1 MDYYSNAK
9 RVIQYAYDKYVSREW
24 DSPSIERAIRELY
37 DTGSGGGVAHANR
50 RAQQRVRQEIREF
63 LEPREPK
70 EPTYGGACG

>member
-1 MDYYSNAK
+1 MDHYESAK
-9 RVIQYAYDKYVSREW
+9 RVIKYAYDKYQSFEW

-63 LEPREPK
+63 WEPGEPN